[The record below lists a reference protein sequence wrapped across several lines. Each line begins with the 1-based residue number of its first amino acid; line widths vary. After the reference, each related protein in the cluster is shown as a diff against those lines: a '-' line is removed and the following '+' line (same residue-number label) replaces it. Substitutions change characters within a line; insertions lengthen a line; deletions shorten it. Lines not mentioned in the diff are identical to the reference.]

1 MLNGKLPLSIFL
13 GFIGLNMFI
22 FVMKLHIMQTLDLLK
37 EINRLPLNKKFYIV
51 EETLKSI
58 KKEALDVRMES
69 AVKEMYSE
77 YATNK
82 ELTVFTEIDFENF
95 YESK

>member
-1 MLNGKLPLSIFL
+1 
-13 GFIGLNMFI
+13 MFI

-58 KKEALDVRMES
+58 KKEELDVRMES

-82 ELTVFTEIDFENF
+82 ELTEFTEIDFENF

>member
-1 MLNGKLPLSIFL
+1 
-13 GFIGLNMFI
+13 MFI
-22 FVMKLHIMQTLDLLK
+22 FVMKLQIMQTLDLLK

-58 KKEALDVRMES
+58 KKEELDVRMES

-82 ELTVFTEIDFENF
+82 ELTEFTDIDFENF

>member
-1 MLNGKLPLSIFL
+1 MEV
-13 GFIGLNMFI
+13 IGLNMFI

-58 KKEALDVRMES
+58 KKEELDDRMES

-82 ELTVFTEIDFENF
+82 ELTAFTEIDFDNF

>member
-1 MLNGKLPLSIFL
+1 
-13 GFIGLNMFI
+13 
-22 FVMKLHIMQTLDLLK
+22 MKLHIMQTLDLLK

-58 KKEALDVRMES
+58 KKEELDVRMES

>member
-1 MLNGKLPLSIFL
+1 
-13 GFIGLNMFI
+13 
-22 FVMKLHIMQTLDLLK
+22 MKLHIMQTLDLLK

-58 KKEALDVRMES
+58 KKEELDDRMES

-82 ELTVFTEIDFENF
+82 ELTAFTEIDFDNF

>member
-1 MLNGKLPLSIFL
+1 
-13 GFIGLNMFI
+13 MFI

-37 EINRLPLNKKFYIV
+37 EINRLPLNKNFYIV

-58 KKEALDVRMES
+58 KKEELDVRMES

>member
-1 MLNGKLPLSIFL
+1 MLIKHFFL
-13 GFIGLNMFI
+13 GVIGLNMFI

-37 EINRLPLNKKFYIV
+37 EINRLPLNKKFYII

-58 KKEALDVRMES
+58 KKEELDDRMES

-82 ELTVFTEIDFENF
+82 ELTAFTEIDFDNF

>member
-1 MLNGKLPLSIFL
+1 
-13 GFIGLNMFI
+13 
-22 FVMKLHIMQTLDLLK
+22 MKLHIMQTLDLLK

-58 KKEALDVRMES
+58 KKEELDVRMES

-82 ELTVFTEIDFENF
+82 ELTEFTEIDFENF

>member
-1 MLNGKLPLSIFL
+1 
-13 GFIGLNMFI
+13 
-22 FVMKLHIMQTLDLLK
+22 MKLHIMQTLDLLK
-37 EINRLPLNKKFYIV
+37 EINRLPLNKKFYII

-58 KKEALDVRMES
+58 KREELDDRMES

-82 ELTVFTEIDFENF
+82 ELTAFTEIDFDNF

>member
-1 MLNGKLPLSIFL
+1 
-13 GFIGLNMFI
+13 MFI

-58 KKEALDVRMES
+58 KKEELDVRMES

>member
-1 MLNGKLPLSIFL
+1 
-13 GFIGLNMFI
+13 
-22 FVMKLHIMQTLDLLK
+22 MQTLDLLK
-37 EINRLPLNKKFYIV
+37 EINRLPLNKKFYII

-58 KKEALDVRMES
+58 KKEELDDRMES

-82 ELTVFTEIDFENF
+82 ELTAFTEIDFDNF

>member
-1 MLNGKLPLSIFL
+1 
-13 GFIGLNMFI
+13 
-22 FVMKLHIMQTLDLLK
+22 MQTLDLLK
-37 EINRLPLNKKFYIV
+37 EINRLPLNKKFYII

-58 KKEALDVRMES
+58 KREELDDRMES

-82 ELTVFTEIDFENF
+82 ELTAFTEIDFDNF